1 MTPLQNAPDTPLAES
16 DSTSSL
22 PATNFLRVVVLA
34 LAFVGVSL
42 AVSFVASSVT
52 ATPASAVITGIDIA
66 SYQHPNGAAIDWQQV
81 AGAGHKFAYVKAS
94 EGPLNNVGDCAFPYA
109 GYTPGNYR
117 NPYFAGD
124 WDGAASAGL
133 YRGAYHFARPQFPLS
148 SAEEQ
153 ARYFVSIVGSSTG
166 GLDLP
171 MELDL
176 EVTCGLGQADL
187 AEWTRRFLAEVTRMT
202 GKHPLVYTGRWF
214 WQGNIGS
221 FGNDIGQNYRLWT
234 ADYRCQRQDGSLFCD
249 PSTDTYNPPIYGG
262 WGQWTFWQNYS
273 VGVVPGI
280 RGDVDMNRFCCDVA
294 SLQALAGGGNGG
306 SPFGILH
313 SISVPEPTYLNV
325 FGWAIDPDSR
335 SPIPVD
341 VYVYGPDGQ
350 PGMGRRLDASGE
362 FPGLADAYPGFG
374 GAHAFFTSMPIP
386 LGAKQVCAFG
396 INVGL
401 GGNSLLGCKSLG
413 GDPYGV
419 IDTARAAG
427 PGRIEVKGWAI
438 DPNGV
443 TPTQVVA
450 RVNGVDTVV
459 TANEN
464 RPDLGNPS
472 GLGNLHGYT
481 TTVLVPSGGNVQ
493 ICMGASNSIGPG
505 SSASLGCRTVA
516 LPGGSPVGVIDTA
529 ISGVGSVSV
538 TGWVV
543 DPDTA
548 AAIDV
553 HVYVDGVGRVA
564 LRADGIRND
573 VAAGFPGYGA
583 TRGYS
588 GSVSVRGGT
597 HSVCVYGI
605 NVGVGTNVLLACR
618 NVQVNGGAPFG
629 ALDTA
634 TLNNGA
640 IQVTGWAVDPDTAA
654 SIPVH
659 VYLDSQGYAITADGN
674 RPDIAGGL
682 PAYGAAH
689 GFSGQLPA
697 PEGTHSICAYAI
709 DAVGGDGNRLLG
721 CKTVNVPAGNP
732 VGFVDGASI
741 VNGNVTLNGWAI
753 DPNTANPDIVH
764 VYVNG
769 VGFEIIANGSRPDLG
784 NPWGLGS
791 NHGWSFSTAR
801 IGSGNQNVCVYA
813 LNIAGSG
820 SHQLLG
826 CRNLS

>member
-1 MTPLQNAPDTPLAES
+1 MSFPQPQDES
-16 DSTSSL
+16 FTRQRAVVSWRAGSKV
-22 PATNFLRVVVLA
+22 LRVALFVV
-34 LAFVGVSL
+34 AFVGASI
-42 AVSFVASSVT
+42 AASFVASALT
-52 ATPASAVITGIDIA
+52 ATPASALITGVDVA
-66 SYQHPNGAAIDWQQV
+66 SYQHPNGAAIDWGQV
-81 AGAGHKFAYVKAS
+81 YAAGHRFAYVKAT
-94 EGPLNNVGDCAFPYA
+94 EGSGNDSDVCQGHSF
-109 GYTPGNYR
+109 YT
-117 NPYFAGD
+117 NPYFAAD
-124 WDGAASAGL
+124 WSGIGNAGL
-133 YRGAYHFARPQFPLS
+133 YRGAYHFARPKLPLT

-153 ARYFVSIVGSSTG
+153 ARYFVSVVGASNG
-166 GLDLP
+166 AIDLP
-171 MELDL
+171 LELDL
-176 EVTCGLGQADL
+176 EVNCGLGQADM
-187 AEWTRRFLAEVTRMT
+187 AEWTRRFLAETTRLT
-202 GKHPLVYTGRWF
+202 GKRPLVYTGRWF
-214 WQGNIGS
+214 WQSNIG
-221 FGNDIGQNYRLWT
+221 GYGDDIGQNYRLWT
-234 ADYRCQRQDGSLFCD
+234 ADYRCQRQDDSLLCD
-249 PSTDTYNPPIYGG
+249 PNTDTYNPPIYGG

-280 RGDVDMNRFCCDVA
+280 RGNVDMNRFCCDAA
-294 SLQALAGGGNGG
+294 SLQSLAGGGSGG

-313 SISVPEPTYLNV
+313 SISVPEPTYANV

-335 SPIPVD
+335 DPIPVD

-362 FPGLADAYPGFG
+362 FPGLAAAYPGFG
-374 GAHAFFTSMPIP
+374 GAHAFFTAIPIP

-396 INVGL
+396 INVGS

-419 IDTARAAG
+419 IDSARAAG

-459 TANEN
+459 TANQN
-464 RPDLGNPS
+464 RSDLGNPS

-481 TTVLVPSGGNVQ
+481 ATVVVPSGGNVQ
-493 ICMGASNSIGPG
+493 VCMGAVNAIGPG

-529 ISGVGSVSV
+529 VSGVGSVSV

-618 NVQVNGGAPFG
+618 NVLVNGGAPFG

-659 VYLDSQGYAITADGN
+659 VYLASQGYAITADGN